1 MPDLKLRDVPASKRD
16 EDQLGLADYAD
27 VMYDFI
33 RTCQT
38 PLTIGIQGDWGIGK
52 TSLLNMIKEKLKSRI
67 GGSTRYPCVDFNTW
81 QYSMFGQE
89 EYLPVACMK
98 ALIGQVEKLAPS
110 NGMRGSVT
118 DKAKRAG
125 RTVAQIAST
134 MSVGFMGASVSME
147 GAKEA
152 WEGDESPQFQDLSE
166 AVVRLKQEFADL
178 IQAAIAAQDEKV
190 DRIVIFIDDLDR
202 VKPVRAL
209 ELLEVLKNFLDVPGC
224 VFLLAVDYEV
234 VRMGM
239 RQKLGPDMQES
250 SGKSFFDKIINVPF
264 NMPTSS
270 YDLGNYI
277 IRLLKT
283 SGFARQDMSVTQDTK
298 AFYEQVTSVTVGRN
312 PRNIKRVVNY
322 AKLLDKIREK
332 SVDKSDQS
340 SKKNNKEVRILYALM
355 CMQIA
360 YPELF
365 EYFADNPTAD
375 TVQNLENWEF
385 LEGLPEGKKVLS
397 RARDEAQM
405 KSNIGAF
412 VDELFKL
419 LDEDNNGEITHH
431 EMEPVLR
438 VMQYAKLTQAT
449 TAKTPLEQ
457 LRTIVRENGGARHAD
472 FLSDVVESSM
482 WNTRPEIEL
491 KQSGSRYW
499 TIVMDRRQVGSY
511 VSLKSQNRS
520 LIMRLKPS
528 VESIRRHIQ
537 MLKSQN
543 ATPVDANFEEF
554 LCPIGEVY
562 PESTT
567 GYGDTV
573 VRLDRIIQL
582 RQKRRKIKVV
592 NLIYE
597 AVHRIEV
604 EKASVMSASV
614 APSTESGAPVMST
627 TSN

>member
-52 TSLLNMIKEKLKSRI
+52 TSLLNMIKEKLKSQVGR
-67 GGSTRYPCVDFNTW
+67 STRYPCVDFNTW

-89 EYLPVACMK
+89 EYLPIACMK

-110 NGMRGSVT
+110 NGVRSSVA

-147 GAKEA
+147 GMKEA
-152 WEGDESPQFQDLSE
+152 WEGDEDPQFQDLSE

-178 IQAAIAAQDEKV
+178 IQAAIDAQADDV

-283 SGFARQDMSVTQDTK
+283 SGFAKKSTNVTEKTK
-298 AFYEQVTSVTVGRN
+298 TFYEQVTSVTVGRN

-322 AKLLDKIREK
+322 AGLLDRIRAK
-332 SVDKSDQS
+332 SLSNSDVREH
-340 SKKNNKEVRILYALM
+340 KTKKEVKILYALM

-365 EYFADNPTAD
+365 QYFSENPTAD

-397 RARDEAQM
+397 RARDVAQM

-431 EMEPVLR
+431 EMQPVLK

-449 TAKTPLEQ
+449 TAKTPIEQ
-457 LRTIVRENGGARHAD
+457 LSTIVSENGGPEYAE
-472 FLSDVVESSM
+472 FLTDVIESSM
-482 WNTRPEIEL
+482 WNTRPEMEL

-511 VSLKSQNRS
+511 VSLKSHGRS

-528 VESIRRHIQ
+528 VESILRHIQ
-537 MLKSQN
+537 VLKSQN
-543 ATPVDANFEEF
+543 QTLVDANFDEF
-554 LCPIGEVY
+554 LCPIGEVF

-573 VRLDRIIQL
+573 VRLSRIRQTKDR
-582 RQKRRKIKVV
+582 RQMIKVL

-604 EKASVMSASV
+604 EQAPVVPQTAS
-614 APSTESGAPVMST
+614 APSQETASPEVPIA
-627 TSN
+627 